1 MGLTSVFL
9 YDSSQCKMKDLKIGM
24 ILEDGSRIICMQKFK
39 NIENLYLYNNKI
51 YVSGDSKAVENGVTI
66 FVKNSILSIET
77 ECKPPF
83 GYYLTTS
90 TGVINIRGNV
100 FVDYNESRNIFIN
113 KTINSVVLNF
123 WNNKKEESVEF
134 AKGVAFLDNGFA
146 GNTKLNMQDGTIK
159 RIEDVLIGDV
169 LENNNAVI
177 GKAALDTYY
186 FLFYEFCGII
196 VSSNTKVY
204 DNIYWKNIECVSHAE
219 PVDRPEKAFNLI
231 TEQSIIKC
239 KNNYFLDYTEKKDY
253 VMCDEINK
261 LLDIGFTT
269 SSKNNRILY
278 NLPV

>member
-1 MGLTSVFL
+1 
-9 YDSSQCKMKDLKIGM
+9 MKDLKIGM
-24 ILEDGSRIICMQKFK
+24 ILEDGSRIICIQKLK
-39 NIENLYLYNNKI
+39 NIENLYLYSNKI

-113 KTINSVVLNF
+113 KTINSIVLNF
-123 WNNKKEESVEF
+123 WNNKKEESGEF
-134 AKGVAFLDNGFA
+134 AKGVSFLDNGFA

-186 FLFYEFCGII
+186 FLFYEFCGIV

-231 TEQSIIKC
+231 TEKSIIKC